1 MSLEGKQ
8 LLVREQFEIIMIE
21 TGKSE
26 EEIVGKVFKEIHSQI
41 YKTVGR
47 PIIQVETEEVYFD
60 EINQIKEKKGVL
72 SKEKDVLEI
81 KVRVVLL
88 VKYLNINEGGKV

>member
-1 MSLEGKQ
+1 MVSHGKYYVRMSLPHYCS
-8 LLVREQFEIIMIE
+8 LVAPISR
-21 TGKSE
+21 
-26 EEIVGKVFKEIHSQI
+26 IHSQI

-60 EINQIKEKKGVL
+60 EINQITEKKGVL